1 MSKLWILAALA
12 LSACAT
18 TGRLEPPTITVTDIA
33 IDYFTAPDSKFT
45 VQVKLANPNY
55 REIAVDAVNAE
66 LRLENIP
73 VGTAALAAPIRVP
86 PRGEVTASVIAKA
99 DLVSS
104 LRASGEIARRLAEEK
119 LPSPTVRYSVSG
131 VVTLE
136 GGSTIPFSR
145 AGEFKLAVTAPTR

>member
-1 MSKLWILAALA
+1 
-12 LSACAT
+12 
-18 TGRLEPPTITVTDIA
+18 
-33 IDYFTAPDSKFT
+33 
-45 VQVKLANPNY
+45 
-55 REIAVDAVNAE
+55 
-66 LRLENIP
+66 
-73 VGTAALAAPIRVP
+73 
-86 PRGEVTASVIAKA
+86 VIAKA